1 MRQNN
6 YKRLGQ
12 YIEPVVGR
20 NNGAHVTNL
29 MGISYNKVFIPSIAN
44 IIGTDLSTY
53 RIIKPGDFAFCPV
66 TSRNGDR
73 ITIARYR
80 GDEDCIISQA
90 YLPFRVKDEN
100 KLDPEYLMMWVMRSE
115 FDRYARFQSHGSVRE
130 IFSWDDMCDVL
141 LPIPDIDV
149 QRNIVAEYQAIDN
162 RIRNNDKLIAKL
174 EKLGQVLFHDRF
186 VSGIDYENLPDG
198 WKLETVKSFC
208 KKITSGGTPLR
219 TENSYWN
226 HKDYRWLKTGEIK
239 NNVIIDTEEYISED
253 GLQNSSAKII
263 PAGSISFAMYCAD
276 GVTGGQVAYLDCD
289 TSTNQACC
297 NMICK
302 CKEDSAYLFFYF
314 INRQIELKRIANG
327 AAQANLSLTI
337 VGAQPIIYF
346 EDKSIVKELVQILD
360 YIVKVSHENFNLR
373 KIKHLLLTKLA

>member
-1 MRQNN
+1 MS
-6 YKRLGQ
+6 K
-12 YIEPVVGR
+12 IEPIGKYIQLADER
-20 NNGAHVTNL
+20 NTDLYISKLLGVTADKR
-29 MGISYNKVFIPSIAN
+29 YIPSVAN
-44 IIGTDLSTY
+44 INGTDLSKY
-53 RIIKPGDFAFCPV
+53 KVIHQGQFACNLMHVSRDGVLPV
-66 TSRNGDR
+66 AMYKGEPAIVSP
-73 ITIARYR
+73 
-80 GDEDCIISQA
+80 A
-90 YLPFRVKDEN
+90 YPVFEVKNEN
-100 KLDPEYLMMWVMRSE
+100 ELMPEYLHLYLSRPE
-115 FDRYARFQSHGSVRE
+115 FDREAVFYAMRGIRGSLDWE
-130 IFSWDDMCDVL
+130 DFIEMKM
-141 LPIPDIDV
+141 PIPDINE
-149 QRNIVAEYQAIDN
+149 QRKIVAEYQTIEKRIENNNCLIRALEQTAQNIYHHMFVENIDP
-162 RIRNNDKLIAKL
+162 
-174 EKLGQVLFHDRF
+174 
-186 VSGIDYENLPDG
+186 ENLPDG
-198 WKLETVKSFC
+198 WRLETVKSFC

-219 TENSYWN
+219 TENSYWS

-302 CKEDSAYLFFYF
+302 CKEDAAYLFFYF

-360 YIVKVSHENFNLR
+360 YIVKISHENFNLQR
-373 KIKHLLLTKLA
+373 IKHLLLTKLA